1 MKPTFEMCAHWREAG
16 LEKQD
21 EEKEGAG
28 QENRNVSQRKKK
40 ATLFERYLAG
50 KELPVKE
57 MMRRGDHLKG
67 QTGGIWRR
75 ESVVWTLQCSG

>member
-40 ATLFERYLAG
+40 LRF
-50 KELPVKE
+50 
-57 MMRRGDHLKG
+57 LKD
-67 QTGGIWRR
+67 I
-75 ESVVWTLQCSG
+75 LQVRNCQ